1 MLYGNRIKEI
11 REFLQESQKKFGER
25 LGITPMQVSLLE
37 NGQRDVK
44 IELINQLEQIG
55 IDPRWLITGE
65 GEMFR
70 SDETD
75 IELTAAGNSELALGD
90 SSVVKIP
97 VIDVRASAGP
107 GILNYIEDIK
117 DYVAIPV
124 SMLPVHSGRQN
135 LAFIEIYGD
144 SMEPT
149 LRSGERIVI
158 DTQAQ
163 DIISGGIYLIKAFDE
178 LRIKR
183 LEQRLNGNI
192 RIFSDNPAFAPE
204 ELTKEQWYTSEILVI
219 GRMIMSL
226 RTYGGRMIDG

>member
-1 MLYGNRIKEI
+1 MKYGDRVKQLRNVLKKNQDEFSDIVGISRQSLYRIEK
-11 REFLQESQKKFGER
+11 
-25 LGITPMQVSLLE
+25 
-37 NGQRDVK
+37 
-44 IELINQLEQIG
+44 NQSEIG
-55 IDPRWLITGE
+55 IDFLNKIGQIGANTDWLITGE

-75 IELTAAGNSELALGD
+75 TELTAAGNSELAPED

-149 LRSGERIVI
+149 LRSGERIVV

-204 ELTKEQWYTSEILVI
+204 ELTKEQWQASEILVI

-226 RTYGGRMIDG
+226 RTYGARMIDG